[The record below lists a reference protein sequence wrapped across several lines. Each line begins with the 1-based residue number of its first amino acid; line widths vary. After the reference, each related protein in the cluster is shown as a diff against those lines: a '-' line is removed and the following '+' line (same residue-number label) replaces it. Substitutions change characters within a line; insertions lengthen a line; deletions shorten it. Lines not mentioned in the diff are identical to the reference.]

1 MTREI
6 KTAQMKLEAIPAPSQ
21 DVRTWLQ
28 EQVAGAERT
37 FFLLAHAED
46 GVIWGRVEDGTL
58 ITAPE
63 TDFSPPLRMETL
75 QSARLF
81 SDAREIYLWRD
92 GDNIFHARAIIDDEG
107 DPAEYYEEDQILW
120 GDHIEPSGDNFTKM
134 SDGAQGLRHIVP
146 IAVANP
152 GGKRR
157 PVRLTVRHYLSEDE
171 FGFVRVAHSR
181 LVKVFAK

>member
-1 MTREI
+1 MMREI
-6 KTAQMKLEAIPAPSQ
+6 KTVQVKLEAISAPSQ
-21 DVRTWLQ
+21 DVQAWLQ
-28 EQVAGAERT
+28 EQVAGSERR

-81 SDAREIYLWRD
+81 SEAGEILLWRD
-92 GDNIFHARAIIDDEG
+92 GDGVFHARALIDGEG
-107 DPAEYYEEDQILW
+107 DPTEYYDEDQILW
-120 GDHIEPSGDNFTKM
+120 GSQVEVSEGGFTQM

-146 IAVANP
+146 IAVANL
-152 GGKRR
+152 GGDRR
-157 PVRLTVRHYLSEDE
+157 PLRLTVRHYLSEDE

-181 LVKVFAK
+181 LVKVFAE